1 MYIAS
6 QILIILSDI
15 TFIISVFSKNK
26 LAIVFWLIFC
36 DIFLASHYMLL
47 GGFTGTY
54 IVFTDIAFLIITYIL
69 KKKQKEK
76 GIMYLGIGFS
86 AISILIGVLTWSSFY
101 SLLPMIGMTNYF
113 VCMGINNLLI
123 NKVSLAINNICN
135 TIYMF
140 LLQSYIGGALNI
152 ILIICSITASI
163 ITYKKSK
170 NSTEANENL
179 DAKDKLNTPTEM
191 K

>member
-6 QILIILSDI
+6 QILILLSDI

-69 KKKQKEK
+69 KKMKKEK
-76 GIMYLGIGFS
+76 NLIYLGITFS
-86 AISILIGVLTWSSFY
+86 IMSIIIGILTWSNFY
-101 SLLPMIGMTNYF
+101 SLLPMIGMANYF
-113 VCMGINNLLI
+113 VCMSINNLLV
-123 NKVSLAINNICN
+123 NKVSLAINNVCN

-140 LLQSYIGGALNI
+140 LLQSYLGGALNI
-152 ILIICSITASI
+152 ILIICSTTASI

-170 NSTEANENL
+170 DGAKTEESQTSKPDPST
-179 DAKDKLNTPTEM
+179 PC
-191 K
+191 